1 MMTKMDGFDDCIVG
15 VVEQYGRPSVLCYSV
30 EKVIKQLM
38 ADGMTEEEA
47 VDYHQF
53 NQACAYVGET
63 TPTFLHPYN
72 NEENE

>member
-1 MMTKMDGFDDCIVG
+1 MTKMNGFDDCIVG

-30 EKVIKQLM
+30 EKVINRLM

-47 VDYHQF
+47 FDYHQF

-63 TPTFLHPYN
+63 TPAFLHPYDGQQD
-72 NEENE
+72 